1 MGLINISEEQY
12 QNLAFSW
19 GLHYDLENKVIY
31 GARKGYPFLLTVSQ
45 NSAPLMFTI
54 MTSATSSLCP
64 KIGKAEQKLLKDKAS
79 PILMVR
85 QRDSKIIVQCGN
97 ILDFNGAK
105 KAVDS
110 ILSAVVSFLKE
121 KDFVPC
127 CENCKHPEQT
137 NVLLTGYEYR
147 HLCPQCEEQ
156 IAAQSSKTLS
166 SDKAARKNSMRG
178 IVSAVAGALIGII
191 LMAFMFRY
199 VNGVIA
205 FILMG
210 IFLGATTVYMGMNV
224 GNRPSTAVIVT
235 VAVILILAVFAGYNI
250 GYVALWATEYKR
262 KLSVYVAINAHLI
275 ALLHGG
281 VYVNVWMKHLAVTY
295 LGAVIGGIAAYRSA
309 SKGFG
314 RYCKVAHIGR
324 EKNEIGRASC
334 RERVY

>member
-110 ILSAVVSFLKE
+110 ILSAVVSFLK
-121 KDFVPC
+121 
-127 CENCKHPEQT
+127 
-137 NVLLTGYEYR
+137 
-147 HLCPQCEEQ
+147 
-156 IAAQSSKTLS
+156 
-166 SDKAARKNSMRG
+166 
-178 IVSAVAGALIGII
+178 
-191 LMAFMFRY
+191 
-199 VNGVIA
+199 
-205 FILMG
+205 
-210 IFLGATTVYMGMNV
+210 
-224 GNRPSTAVIVT
+224 
-235 VAVILILAVFAGYNI
+235 
-250 GYVALWATEYKR
+250 
-262 KLSVYVAINAHLI
+262 
-275 ALLHGG
+275 
-281 VYVNVWMKHLAVTY
+281 
-295 LGAVIGGIAAYRSA
+295 RS
-309 SKGFG
+309 
-314 RYCKVAHIGR
+314 
-324 EKNEIGRASC
+324 E
-334 RERVY
+334 

>member
-12 QNLAFSW
+12 QNMAFSW

-105 KAVDS
+105 KAIDS

-121 KDFVPC
+121 KEFVPC
-127 CENCKHPEQT
+127 CENCKRPEQT

-199 VNGVIA
+199 VNGIIA

-210 IFLGATTVYMGMNV
+210 IFPGATTVYMGLNV
-224 GNRPSTAVIVT
+224 GNRPGTAVKVT

-250 GYVALWATEYKR
+250 GYVALLAIED
-262 KLSVYVAINAHLI
+262 KLSVRVAINAYL
-275 ALLHGG
+275 AMMLHGG
-281 VYVNVWMKHLAVTY
+281 VHMDVWIEYLAVTY

-309 SKGFG
+309 AKGFG

-324 EKNEIGRASC
+324 EKD
-334 RERVY
+334 ERNL